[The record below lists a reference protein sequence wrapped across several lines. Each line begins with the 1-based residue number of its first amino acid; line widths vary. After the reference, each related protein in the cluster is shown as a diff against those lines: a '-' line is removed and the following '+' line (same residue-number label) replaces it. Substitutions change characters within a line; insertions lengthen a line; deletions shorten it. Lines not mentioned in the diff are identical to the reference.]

1 MAGIVFGAAGL
12 LSLVFLLR
20 FCVHGP
26 SWSKSVF
33 KTAAVALLAVAAWS
47 AGGPIWLVAALALGA
62 AGDFCLSRHSENWFL
77 GGVAA
82 FALAHLAYVVL
93 LQDVIGHDVALI
105 FTGWRALVALILICF
120 AATMAWLLWPS
131 TGESRWPVMIYLCII
146 TAMGFAALALPVV
159 GLAMLA
165 ALLFIVSDAVLAAEL
180 FLILQDHAAPK
191 RTPYA
196 VWLTYWSA
204 QALFCWVFALA

>member
-1 MAGIVFGAAGL
+1 MAGLVFGAAGL
-12 LSLVFLLR
+12 LSLVFWLR

-26 SWSKSVF
+26 SWPKSVI
-33 KTAAVALLAVAAWS
+33 KTAAVALLAVAAGI

-62 AGDFCLSRHSENWFL
+62 VGDFCLSRYGESWFL
-77 GGVAA
+77 AGVAA

-93 LQDVIGHDVALI
+93 FQDVIGHDVALI

-120 AATMAWLLWPS
+120 AATMAWFLWPR
-131 TGESRWPVMIYLCII
+131 TGALRWPVMIYLCII
-146 TAMGFAALALPVV
+146 IAMGFAALALPLV
-159 GLAMLA
+159 GLAMFA
-165 ALLFIVSDAVLAAEL
+165 ALLFIVSDAVLATEL
-180 FLILQDHAAPK
+180 FLIPQGHGAQK

-196 VWLTYWSA
+196 VWLTYWGA